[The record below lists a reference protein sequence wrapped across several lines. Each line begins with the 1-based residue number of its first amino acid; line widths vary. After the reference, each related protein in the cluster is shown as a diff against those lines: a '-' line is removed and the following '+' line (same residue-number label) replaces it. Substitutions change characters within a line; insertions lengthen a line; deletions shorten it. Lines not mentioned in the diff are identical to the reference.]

1 MRRTTACLLLATA
14 LACPPLAAQEPGK
27 ASPEQLAAM
36 QAYQRAATPGPAH
49 AGLAMTVGDYTVSI
63 KSWSTPGAEPT
74 VDTGTATRRMLLD
87 GRVVAEELRAS
98 MGGQAFNGFGLTGF
112 DNVSGKYWS
121 TWNDSMG
128 TGLTVAE
135 GACDAAARCTMQA
148 HWNDPV
154 TRQRTEARLAIR
166 WESPS
171 VEVFEMYA
179 AGPDG
184 KEMKMMEMTYTR
196 K

>member
-1 MRRTTACLLLATA
+1 M
-14 LACPPLAAQEPGK
+14 P
-27 ASPEQLAAM
+27 
-36 QAYQRAATPGPAH
+36 
-49 AGLAMTVGDYTVSI
+49 
-63 KSWSTPGAEPT
+63 
-74 VDTGTATRRMLLD
+74 
-87 GRVVAEELRAS
+87 
-98 MGGQAFNGFGLTGF
+98 NGF

-184 KEMKMMEMTYTR
+184 KEMKMMELVYERQTA
-196 K
+196 KN

>member
-1 MRRTTACLLLATA
+1 MTSFAKLIAAAVAASLLAV
-14 LACPPLAAQEPGK
+14 P
-27 ASPEQLAAM
+27 ASA
-36 QAYQRAATPGPAH
+36 
-49 AGLAMTVGDYTVSI
+49 
-63 KSWSTPGAEPT
+63 
-74 VDTGTATRRMLLD
+74 DTKR
-87 GRVVAEELRAS
+87 
-98 MGGQAFNGFGLTGF
+98 FGLTGF

>member
-1 MRRTTACLLLATA
+1 MQARHTTFALSCLLLAA
-14 LACPPLAAQEPGK
+14 PVLAQDPPK
-27 ASPEQLAAM
+27 MSPEELAAM
-36 QAYQRAATPGPAH
+36 QAYQQAGTPGPQH
-49 AGLAMTVGDYTVSI
+49 AGLALTAGEYTVTI
-63 KSWSTPGAEPT
+63 KSWNAPGAPPT
-74 VDTGTATRRMLLD
+74 ESTGSASRKVLLG
-87 GRVVAEELRAS
+87 GRVVSEEMSSS
-98 MGGQAFNGFGLTGF
+98 MYGQPYTGFGLTGY

-135 GACDAAARCTMQA
+135 GTCDTAARCTMQA